1 MFPLIHLILSSFDNH
16 ELTFEFLDSK
26 ALLLFA
32 KLPVFLSHIARNKY
46 LNQDTALC
54 AIQERILHDSGYSTI
69 KGDDEEPDSYAKATL
84 PISADKGVLLFR
96 KWFKRVSGGRVPFK
110 GDTNFPPIE
119 KDNTFDVYNSHTKY
133 CRACSG
139 ALENLRKIRF
149 TSSSIAVALLIWNP
163 APVLGTVFL
172 VAFFAGASLLATK
185 FIEPLIAIEMY
196 HGHND

>member
-32 KLPVFLSHIARNKY
+32 KLPVFLSHIARNKF

-54 AIQERILHDSGYSTI
+54 AIQERILHGSGYSTI

-139 ALENLRKIRF
+139 ALENLRKIR
-149 TSSSIAVALLIWNP
+149 VALYSITLVTVIWNP
-163 APVLGTVFL
+163 YPVLGTGVF
-172 VAFFAGASLLATK
+172 VAIFVASSLLATK
-185 FIEPLIAIEMY
+185 LIDSMIRIEVP
-196 HGHND
+196 HGSND